1 MKTIQAIVELAS
13 AAPVGE
19 VLAMATV
26 MKVRGSSYRRP
37 GARML
42 VNAAGKSAGMISGGC
57 LENDVRER
65 AADVVKTGQP
75 VLVTYDSTAPEDI
88 IFGLGLGCNG
98 IVQVLIE
105 PLAVGDETGVLA
117 FLAACVARRQMGR
130 IATIFHSENVPLSAR
145 VLRWPDGR
153 ITSTCT
159 DSAVT
164 AALVHS
170 LRENAARRNA
180 VRNITLPDAT
190 SAGVLIE
197 TVAPPLPLTIFG
209 AGDDAMPLAQMAKL
223 LGWHV
228 TVIDARP
235 AYATAER
242 FPCADAVICE
252 RPEALAT
259 GSHAVFPPEAMVMI
273 MTHNF
278 GHDRKLL
285 RELLPRELRYIGIL
299 GPKSRTTR
307 ALDDLAEEGIPFR
320 VENLTRLHGPAGLDI
335 GAETPEEI
343 AVSIIGEMQAV
354 LSQRRGGALRDR
366 NAPIH
371 DPADQTT
378 AIRMV
383 DKTALTLGDATQTW
397 DSRPG
402 CRSGTARPGCPHDG
416 DRGSRDGL
424 PDHDGRDARPTAPIA

>member
-13 AAPVGE
+13 AASVGE

-26 MKVRGSSYRRP
+26 MKVRGSAYRRP

-65 AADVVKTGQP
+65 AAVVMATGKP

-88 IFGLGLGCNG
+88 VFGLGLGCNG
-98 IVQVLIE
+98 IVQILIE
-105 PLAVGDETGVLA
+105 PLTAGDETGLLA
-117 FLAACVARRQMGR
+117 FLTACVARRQMGR
-130 IATIFHSENVPLSAR
+130 IATIFHSENAPLAAR
-145 VLRWPDGR
+145 ILRWPDGR
-153 ITSTCT
+153 LTSTCT

-190 SAGVLIE
+190 TAGVLIE

-209 AGDDAMPLAQMAKL
+209 AGDDAIPLAQMAKL

-235 AYATAER
+235 AYAAPGR
-242 FPCADAVICE
+242 FPTADAVHCL
-252 RPEALAT
+252 RPEALPT
-259 GSHAVFPPEAMVMI
+259 SQQVVFPPESMIMI

-278 GHDRKLL
+278 THDLALL
-285 RELLPRELRYIGIL
+285 RVLAPRSPRYIGIL
-299 GPKSRTTR
+299 GPKSRTQR
-307 ALDDLAEEGIPFR
+307 LLDDLAEDGVTFSE
-320 VENLTRLHGPAGLDI
+320 ETLARLHGPAGLDI

-354 LSQRRGGALRDR
+354 LSQRQGGALRDR

-371 DPADQTT
+371 DFAEQPPIT
-378 AIRMV
+378 A
-383 DKTALTLGDATQTW
+383 
-397 DSRPG
+397 
-402 CRSGTARPGCPHDG
+402 
-416 DRGSRDGL
+416 
-424 PDHDGRDARPTAPIA
+424 

>member
-1 MKTIQAIVELAS
+1 MKTIQAIVELAG
-13 AAPVGE
+13 AAPSGE

-42 VNAAGKSAGMISGGC
+42 VNTAGRSAGMISGGC
-57 LENDVRER
+57 LENDVREHAR
-65 AADVVKTGQP
+65 AVMATGKR

-88 IFGLGLGCNG
+88 VFGLGLGCNG

-105 PLAVGDETGVLA
+105 PLTAGDETGLLA

-130 IATIFHSENVPLSAR
+130 IATIFQSDSAPLGTR

-153 ITSTCT
+153 VTSTST
-159 DSAVT
+159 GAVT

-209 AGDDAMPLAQMAKL
+209 AGDDAIPLAQMAKL

-235 AYATAER
+235 AYATPGR
-242 FPCADAVICE
+242 FPAADAVHCLRAE
-252 RPEALAT
+252 ELPE
-259 GSHAVFPPEAMVMI
+259 SQQVVFPHESMIMI

-278 GHDRKLL
+278 THDREVL
-285 RELLPRELRYIGIL
+285 RVLAPRALRYIGIL

-307 ALDDLAEEGIPFR
+307 LLDDLAEEGITFTD
-320 VENLTRLHGPAGLDI
+320 EALTRLHGPAGLDI

-354 LSQRRGGALRDR
+354 LSQRHGGALRDR
-366 NAPIH
+366 KAPIH
-371 DPADQTT
+371 DPVDQT
-378 AIRMV
+378 I
-383 DKTALTLGDATQTW
+383 
-397 DSRPG
+397 
-402 CRSGTARPGCPHDG
+402 
-416 DRGSRDGL
+416 
-424 PDHDGRDARPTAPIA
+424 PTT